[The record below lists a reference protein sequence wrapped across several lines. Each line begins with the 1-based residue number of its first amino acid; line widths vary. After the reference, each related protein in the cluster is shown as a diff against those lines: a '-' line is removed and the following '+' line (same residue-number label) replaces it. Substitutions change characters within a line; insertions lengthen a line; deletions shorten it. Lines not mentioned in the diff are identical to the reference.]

1 MIVRTLQKMGS
12 RLDIDHGALWHG
24 PPFSM
29 ACLSSTICC
38 CNPRVFAALRRRK
51 IFRSTEPS
59 SRNIVGKIRC
69 AESAAMPLTSSRPSQ
84 PSEPQGLRDCLG
96 SVSLG
101 SAMARVTETSETSCP
116 LPLGVSQKRN
126 CTRLRFAEGGNL
138 VDASALVASVS
149 KSSIE
154 AFPPG
159 DSVGDKWTESSRPW
173 ETCEMF
179 SMLWRS
185 GVRSRFCILA

>member
-1 MIVRTLQKMGS
+1 MIVRTLPKMGS

-69 AESAAMPLTSSRPSQ
+69 AESAAMPVTSSRPSQ

-116 LPLGVSQKRN
+116 LPLGVSEKRN
-126 CTRLRFAEGGNL
+126 CTRLRFAEGGGPGGRICTCGIRVEIKYRGL
-138 VDASALVASVS
+138 SSGRQRGRQVDRIVQAL
-149 KSSIE
+149 
-154 AFPPG
+154 G
-159 DSVGDKWTESSRPW
+159 D
-173 ETCEMF
+173 
-179 SMLWRS
+179 L
-185 GVRSRFCILA
+185 